1 MVSPEEPDCGATLQ
15 ERVAALERQNRRF
28 RQVGFAILLPA
39 MAALLMGQ
47 AAPTR
52 VVEAQDFILRDT
64 TGRIR
69 ARLGLWTAEPSF
81 ALYDSSGHVRVLID
95 GTGPAVRLVDANAIP
110 RLSMTV
116 NSSSAS
122 FSVNDTGG
130 RLRADLGISDSQ
142 NAAGVSFYDEKGI
155 GRAGIGYGAANG
167 PYVVD
172 ANGKPFWTAPN
183 NTNAAP
189 GMAGAGRHPRVF
201 IETWAV
207 TQFLKP
213 QREESFAEMPVFMQR
228 CPQAAAT
235 INQQEGD
242 YILRL
247 EHHYM
252 SPGNGFY
259 QYATFD
265 GKGAAIGAGS
275 NLQLSEAADSACKGI
290 LTDWAARGR

>member
-1 MVSPEEPDCGATLQ
+1 
-15 ERVAALERQNRRF
+15 
-28 RQVGFAILLPA
+28 
-39 MAALLMGQ
+39 
-47 AAPTR
+47 
-52 VVEAQDFILRDT
+52 
-64 TGRIR
+64 
-69 ARLGLWTAEPSF
+69 
-81 ALYDSSGHVRVLID
+81 
-95 GTGPAVRLVDANAIP
+95 
-110 RLSMTV
+110 MTV
-116 NSSSAS
+116 SSFGAS
-122 FSVNDTGG
+122 FEVEDTVG
-130 RLRADLGISDSQ
+130 RLRADLGIRDKE
-142 NAAGVSFYDEKGI
+142 NAATASFYDEKGI
-155 GRAGIGYGAANG
+155 GRAAIGHGADG
-167 PYVVD
+167 PAVLLLD
-172 ANGKPFWTAPN
+172 ASGKPFWTAPN
-183 NTNAAP
+183 NTNSAAVP

-275 NLQLSEAADSACKGI
+275 NLQLWEAADSACKGI
-290 LTDWAARGR
+290 LTDWAAKGR